1 MNIFDILVVQPI
13 FNILLIIYS
22 VIGDFGISI
31 IVFTILVR
39 LALWPLIKKQL
50 HQTKL
55 MRKVQPEL
63 KKIKKQTKGNKQ
75 LEAQMMMELYRE
87 RGVKPFSSIGVLI
100 IQLPIFIAIYIVITI
115 ITNQRGQIDKYLYDF
130 TKNIPSLQDIITT
143 QSFNETLLGFMD
155 LTKTVFSDGTFH
167 VAIFLLA
174 VIAAILQYIQTKQI
188 MPSSDSQKKLRDI
201 LKEASEGKQADQSEI
216 ATVMSTKLALF
227 MPLLLLVFAFYLP
240 AAVVLYYAT
249 SSAVA
254 IIQQHFALKQ
264 DEEEM
269 LEIADET
276 TERKGK
282 NNTTVRII
290 KAKEATVV
298 NNKQSS
304 KPSRKTKK
312 QRKRR

>member
-1 MNIFDILVVQPI
+1 MNIFDILIVQPI
-13 FNILLIIYS
+13 FNTLLIIYS
-22 VIGDFGISI
+22 VIGDFGLSI
-31 IVFTILVR
+31 ILFTILVR

-87 RGVKPFSSIGVLI
+87 RGIKPFSSIGILI
-100 IQLPIFIAIYIVITI
+100 IQLPIFIAIYIVINI
-115 ITNQRGQIDKYLYDF
+115 ITNERDQIEKFLYDF
-130 TKNIPSLQDIITT
+130 TKNLPSLQDILSN
-143 QSFNETLLGFMD
+143 QAFNETLFNILD

-167 VAIFLLA
+167 PSLFLLA
-174 VIAAILQYIQTKQI
+174 VIAAVLQYIQTKQI

-216 ATVMSTKLALF
+216 ATVMSTKMALF
-227 MPLLLLVFAFYLP
+227 MPLFLLVFAFYLP
-240 AAVVLYYAT
+240 SAVVLYYAT
-249 SSAVA
+249 SSFVA
-254 IIQQHFALKQ
+254 IIQQYFALKQ

-269 LEIADET
+269 LEIADKPL
-276 TERKGK
+276 ERKGK
-282 NNTTVRII
+282 NNTTIRVK
-290 KAKEATVV
+290 KAQEAKTTKE
-298 NNKQSS
+298 Q
-304 KPSRKTKK
+304 KPSKKAKK